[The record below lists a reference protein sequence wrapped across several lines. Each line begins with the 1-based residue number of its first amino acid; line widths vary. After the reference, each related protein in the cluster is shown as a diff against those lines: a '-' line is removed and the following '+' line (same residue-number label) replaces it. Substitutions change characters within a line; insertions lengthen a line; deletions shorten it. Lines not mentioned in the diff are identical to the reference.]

1 MSESSSSNAD
11 IDESSLMQAGSPA
24 GSGKGSL
31 LAGLL
36 AGLGASA
43 CCLGPLLLLSLGI
56 SGSWISGLS
65 ALEPLRPLFIGISLL
80 FLFLA
85 YRRLYRVPAC
95 APDAPCSSDLRRQ
108 RRLFWLASVLV
119 VLLIA
124 FPWYGPLIL
133 E

>member
-1 MSESSSSNAD
+1 MPMS
-11 IDESSLMQAGSPA
+11 
-24 GSGKGSL
+24 
-31 LAGLL
+31 
-36 AGLGASA
+36 ASHRWRKRVPRRAAARAVCWRA
-43 CCLGPLLLLSLGI
+43 CCLGPLVLLSLGI

-85 YRRLYRVPAC
+85 YRRLYRAPAC
-95 APDAPCSSDLRRQ
+95 APDAPACSSDLRRQ
-108 RRLFWLASVLV
+108 RRLFWLASIVIA
-119 VLLIA
+119 LLIA

>member
-1 MSESSSSNAD
+1 MSESHPSNAD
-11 IDESSLMQAGSPA
+11 VGEPSLAQTGTTA

-31 LAGLL
+31 LAGVL

-43 CCLGPLLLLSLGI
+43 CCLGPLVLLSLGI

-85 YRRLYRVPAC
+85 YRRLYRAPAC

-108 RRLFWLASVLV
+108 RRLFWLASIVIA
-119 VLLIA
+119 LLIA